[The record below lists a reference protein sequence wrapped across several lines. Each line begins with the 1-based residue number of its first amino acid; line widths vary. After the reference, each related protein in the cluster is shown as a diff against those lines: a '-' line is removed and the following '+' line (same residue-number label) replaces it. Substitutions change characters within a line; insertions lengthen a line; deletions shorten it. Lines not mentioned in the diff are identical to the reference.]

1 MRTDKFLLLLA
12 KKSKSPKMQPLNPS
26 ATAFLPK
33 RKQPKQRA
41 SQNSR
46 ALQNSRVF
54 RSSQAGKQTVEVDLR
69 PVQCKNE
76 AEYEE
81 PMRIFTDLK
90 ALNISEPAGSP
101 WQWIT
106 VDIRYRA
113 EPKYL
118 CGWMYEKFVWNTSD
132 NMSGKDYEEILVKYI

>member
-1 MRTDKFLLLLA
+1 MRTDKFLLLPA

-26 ATAFLPK
+26 AAAFLPK

-41 SQNSR
+41 SQK
-46 ALQNSRVF
+46 SRVLQK
-54 RSSQAGKQTVEVDLR
+54 SQAGKQTVEVDLR

-81 PMRIFTDLK
+81 AMRIFTDLK